1 MLTTSSA
8 GQKGFTLI
16 EVMIYASL
24 TAIIIGLFGG
34 ILITA
39 TRIQGQQS
47 SSARVT
53 QELSFLMSSIK
64 RIIHSGTDFA
74 LNGAHEITVVV
85 DTDTIPPTT
94 KKMSWSA
101 ETQAITLT
109 EVGPGGQQISTLS
122 SAKSII
128 DDLTFTELSSG
139 SSKVV
144 RIEITASASTT
155 NPQQAFTR
163 TLQSSAALLLQEQ

>member
-1 MLTTSSA
+1 MQINACS
-8 GQKGFTLI
+8 QKGFTLI

-47 SSARVT
+47 SSAKVT
-53 QELSFLMSSIK
+53 QELSFLMNSIK
-64 RIIHSGTDFA
+64 RIIHSGTDFS
-74 LNGAHEITVVV
+74 LVGANEITVVV
-85 DTDTIPPTT
+85 DLDTIPPTT
-94 KKMSWSA
+94 KKISWSA
-101 ETQAITLT
+101 ETKAITLT
-109 EVGPGGQQISTLS
+109 EVGPGGQQVSTLS
-122 SAKSII
+122 SAKSVI
-128 DDLTFTELSSG
+128 DNLTFTESSNG
-139 SSKVV
+139 ASKVV

-163 TLQSSAALLLQEQ
+163 SLQSSAGILLQEQ